1 MDDLTKQK
9 IPHTVRG
16 VLKSKEEG
24 TYLVR
29 PEHHKKQFTVV
40 NGIRLFFFFLQL
52 ILTAVHQTWQPGQ
65 WHYMLQSLMLNTGDM
80 RNL

>member
-9 IPHTVRG
+9 ITHTVRG

-40 NGIRLFFFFLQL
+40 NGIRHFFFSFNSFSLQC
-52 ILTAVHQTWQPGQ
+52 IKHG
-65 WHYMLQSLMLNTGDM
+65 SLVSGTI
-80 RNL
+80 RFKV

>member
-9 IPHTVRG
+9 ITHTVRG

-24 TYLVR
+24 KYLVR

-40 NGIRLFFFFLQL
+40 NGIRLFFFFPSTHSHCSASNMAAWSVALY
-52 ILTAVHQTWQPGQ
+52 A
-65 WHYMLQSLMLNTGDM
+65 SKFDA
-80 RNL
+80 